1 MRKNLVLLGM
11 MGVGKTTSAKIA
23 ASKLKLKFVDTDSII
38 EEKNKMSISQIFKV
52 KGENFFREDEERIVL
67 NSLDKNNSVISI
79 GGGAFINEKI
89 REKILKQSISIWL
102 ELDIKTLS
110 KRLIKNIKRP
120 LLNNENNEKKLIEI
134 YTKRKSIYNLA
145 NYKIVC
151 DKLSKENITKKI
163 IQIYENQ

>member
-11 MGVGKTTSAKIA
+11 MGVGKTTSAKIV

>member
-11 MGVGKTTSAKIA
+11 MGVGKTTSAKIV

-52 KGENFFREDEERIVL
+52 KGENFFREDEEKIVL

-79 GGGAFINEKI
+79 GGSAFINEKI